1 MALSREDAER
11 LRNLQRQLELRAR
24 LETERALFRL
34 VRSIGELTRQIDPLR
49 RRFINA
55 IMEDRL
61 DDAERLER
69 ELDEAVSTW
78 LRRTFAEQERRTID
92 QVVRNAAMRGAQSVD
107 LAPALAASDQRTL
120 DALLNMLTAGSGVG
134 GGGRIG
140 AQYGRI
146 ADDVVRQ
153 IERRVYRDGLNLSRR
168 LHVRLLQREAEF
180 KRILARGLEEGRSA
194 IRIAREL
201 AELDVTDARLPQ
213 YLRRLESALKGT
225 SDARLVDEFRR
236 AAREAARRK
245 EGPLG
250 LRGPARR
257 VIQAAR
263 TGSAEKLDEA
273 IQYFLERKIRY
284 HSLVIART
292 EANNAYLAAHIER
305 AKETPWVRGVKWN
318 LSSSH
323 RIACECEALASQD
336 LYGLGPGVYPPD
348 RVPARPHPNCYC
360 YLTDVVDLDLVA

>member
-11 LRNLQRQLELRAR
+11 LRQLQRQLEFRAR

-34 VRSIGELTRQIDPLR
+34 VRLIGELTRRIEPLR
-49 RRFINA
+49 SRFIEA
-55 IMEDRL
+55 VMEDRL
-61 DDAERLER
+61 DDAGLFERQLTET
-69 ELDEAVSTW
+69 VSTW
-78 LRRTFAEQERRTID
+78 LWQTFADEERRTIRE
-92 QVVRNAAMRGAQSVD
+92 VVRNAAVRGAQAVD

>member
-1 MALSREDAER
+1 MALSKEDAER

-34 VRSIGELTRQIDPLR
+34 VRSIDELTRQIDPLR
-49 RRFINA
+49 RRLINA

-120 DALLNMLTAGSGVG
+120 DALLNVLTAGSGVG

-146 ADDVVRQ
+146 ADAVVRQ
-153 IERRVYRDGLNLSRR
+153 IERQVSRDGVNLSRR

-180 KRILARGLEEGRSA
+180 KRILVTGLQEGRGA
-194 IRIAREL
+194 IRIAKQL
-201 AELDVTDARLPQ
+201 AELDVTDARLPK
-213 YLRRLESALKGT
+213 YLRDLERTLKGT
-225 SDARLVDEFRR
+225 KDARLVDELRR
-236 AAREAARRK
+236 AAREAAKRK

-250 LRGPARR
+250 LRGPA
-257 VIQAAR
+257 
-263 TGSAEKLDEA
+263 T
-273 IQYFLERKIRY
+273 
-284 HSLVIART
+284 
-292 EANNAYLAAHIER
+292 
-305 AKETPWVRGVKWN
+305 
-318 LSSSH
+318 
-323 RIACECEALASQD
+323 
-336 LYGLGPGVYPPD
+336 
-348 RVPARPHPNCYC
+348 
-360 YLTDVVDLDLVA
+360 

>member
-11 LRNLQRQLELRAR
+11 LRDLQRQLELRAR

-34 VRSIGELTRQIDPLR
+34 VRSIGELTRLIDPLR
-49 RRFINA
+49 SRFIDA
-55 IMEDRL
+55 IMEERL
-61 DDAERLER
+61 DAAERLER
-69 ELDEAVSTW
+69 ELDRTVSRW
-78 LRRTFAEQERRTID
+78 LRETFAGEERRTIE
-92 QVVRNAAMRGAQSVD
+92 QVIRNAAMRGAQSVD

-120 DALLNMLTAGSGVG
+120 DALLNMLTAGSGVRG
-134 GGGRIG
+134 GGVIA
-140 AQYGRI
+140 AQYGRV
-146 ADDVVRQ
+146 ADVVQRQ

-168 LHVRLLQREAEF
+168 LHVRLIQREAEF
-180 KRILARGLEEGRSA
+180 KGILSDGLRQGRSA
-194 IRIAREL
+194 IRIAKEL
-201 AELDVTDARLPQ
+201 AELDVTDARIPQ
-213 YLRRLESALKGT
+213 YLRRLESALRGT

-273 IQYFLERKIRY
+273 IQYFLERKVRY

-292 EANNAYLAAHIER
+292 EANNAFLAGHVEQ
-305 AKETPWVRGVKWN
+305 AKQSPWVRGIKWN
-318 LSSSH
+318 LSASH
-323 RIACECEALASQD
+323 RTECECEVFAEQD
-336 LYGLGPGVYPPD
+336 RYGLGPGVYPPD
-348 RVPARPHPNCYC
+348 RLPDRPHPNCFC
-360 YLTDVVDLDLVA
+360 FFTDVVDLDLVA